1 MCWGRSW
8 AIFLHTRGTGLHL
21 THQDR
26 RKVNT
31 LIPSRRDANPEGLV
45 LCCVS
50 NVDLLGCVCVEV
62 QTYPSKS
69 RQSYWTDVIG
79 FFPHLSG
86 TISFLFSNRYISR
99 QIDSKSTYT
108 ATFSA
113 VCSDVLLSATGES
126 SFMTI
131 STIFKV
137 VISSHI
143 VSVTLQTWK
152 HHGAFTDNV
161 VPLARGSL
169 FVYSSLIPTENDHR
183 RSCLWNIHPTFIGFR
198 GRLF

>member
-1 MCWGRSW
+1 MLTYLAVFVSRYKPTPPNQDKVIEQMTLLGSSHIYLGRS
-8 AIFLHTRGTGLHL
+8 AFYFRTDIYF
-21 THQDR
+21 QAD
-26 RKVNT
+26 
-31 LIPSRRDANPEGLV
+31 
-45 LCCVS
+45 S
-50 NVDLLGCVCVEV
+50 N
-62 QTYPSKS
+62 
-69 RQSYWTDVIG
+69 
-79 FFPHLSG
+79 
-86 TISFLFSNRYISR
+86 
-99 QIDSKSTYT
+99 STYT

-126 SFMTI
+126 PFMTI

-169 FVYSSLIPTENDHR
+169 FVYSSLVPTENDHR
-183 RSCLWNIHPTFIGFR
+183 RSCL
-198 GRLF
+198 